1 MKRENTVLDERE
13 IMEMYRVEHIGLWVM
28 LAMLCGAL
36 LLQCLL
42 GASLSQMAG
51 EAAVLAVGCCV
62 MIVGYARR
70 GIWDTAS
77 RPSMRGNLRISLI
90 SALVVGAVACVRRGL
105 LVGVIVGVLMLVLC
119 FSLLTAF
126 MRIMRERQRRQEEEL
141 EDEE

>member
-1 MKRENTVLDERE
+1 MKREHMVLDERE
-13 IMEMYRVEHIGLWVM
+13 LMEMYHVEHIGLWVI

-36 LLQCLL
+36 LFQCLL
-42 GASLSQMAG
+42 GAPLLQMAG
-51 EAAVLAVGCCV
+51 EAVVLAVGCCV
-62 MIVGYARR
+62 MIAGYARR

-77 RPSMRGNLRISLI
+77 RPSMRGNLSISLV

-105 LVGVIVGVLMLVLC
+105 LVGAVVGVLMLVLC

-126 MRIMRERQRRQEEEL
+126 MRLMRERQRKREAEL